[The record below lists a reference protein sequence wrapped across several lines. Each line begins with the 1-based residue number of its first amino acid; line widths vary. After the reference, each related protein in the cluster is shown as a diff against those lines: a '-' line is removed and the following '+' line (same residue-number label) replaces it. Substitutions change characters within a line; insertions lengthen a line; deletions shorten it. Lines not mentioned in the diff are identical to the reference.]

1 MTTEQEDWQALCATH
16 WFVFLDGASASGK
29 STIKNRLLSD
39 EEFAFAYAKRY
50 TTRAPRHDDLIN
62 DDYVFVSAADFQRMR
77 DTGDLIEFRDFLFGM
92 SYGIG
97 KSALKDA
104 ASRSSN
110 VLAVMN
116 LGSVRSI
123 KSTIPGSLCI
133 LIDAPLD
140 VIEKRLR
147 RRGLNSEEQ
156 VQERLQNARAAKEI
170 SHQYDY
176 VLHNAE
182 DKLEETYAA
191 LKAYLREKR
200 QGSAIR

>member
-1 MTTEQEDWQALCATH
+1 MTSEQEGWQALCAAH

-29 STIKNRLLSD
+29 STIKNRLLAD
-39 EEFAFAYAKRY
+39 ADFGFAYAKRY
-50 TTRAPRHDDLIN
+50 TTRAPRHDDIVN
-62 DDYVFVSAADFQRMR
+62 DDYVFVSATDFRRMR
-77 DTGDLIEFRDFLFGM
+77 DSGDLIEHRDFLFGM

-97 KSALKDA
+97 KSALQDA
-104 ASRSSN
+104 ASKSSN

-116 LGSVRSI
+116 LGSVQSI
-123 KSTIPGSLCI
+123 KSAIPASLCI

-140 VIEKRLR
+140 VIERRLR

-156 VQERLQNARAAKEI
+156 VQERLQNAAAAKLI

-182 DKLEETYAA
+182 DKLEESYAA
-191 LKAYLREKR
+191 LKKYLQEKR
-200 QGSAIR
+200 MHRMPR